1 MAAGYS
7 DAVYYLG
14 AVSAG
19 TGKKDKKER
28 RGVIRLTLLAVISV
42 ILVVPVLADDHVS
55 LNEKGNKEFAEGNYK
70 EALEYYRQAEIER
83 PETPEIYYN
92 HANVLVETG
101 SFEEAAEKYGKA
113 LTTKDISLQTGIYY
127 NSGNGY
133 FLQEDYLKA
142 IEAYQQTLEL
152 NPDDMDAKYNLELAR
167 NRLKEQMERQP
178 QEQNQQGKQQQQ
190 QNQQSNQQNQQQQQ
204 QKENQQQQD
213 QEQQQKQQQQQQPD
227 PDEMSKEDALRIL
240 RALEEA
246 DEENQKNRQKV
257 KIEGTYRGK
266 DW

>member
-1 MAAGYS
+1 
-7 DAVYYLG
+7 
-14 AVSAG
+14 
-19 TGKKDKKER
+19 
-28 RGVIRLTLLAVISV
+28 VIRLTLFAVISV

-70 EALEYYRQAEIER
+70 ESLEYYRRAEVER

-92 HANVLVETG
+92 HANALVETG

-113 LTTKDISLQTGIYY
+113 MATDDISLQAGIYY

-133 FLQEDYLKA
+133 FLQEDYVKA

-152 NPDDMDAKYNLELAR
+152 NPDDLDAKYNLELAR

-178 QEQNQQGKQQQQ
+178 QEQNQQGQQQQ
-190 QNQQSNQQNQQQQQ
+190 ENQQNDKQDQQQQQQ
-204 QKENQQQQD
+204 QKENQQQQA
-213 QEQQQKQQQQQQPD
+213 QEQQQKQQQQQQQQPN

-257 KIEGTYRGK
+257 KIKGTYRGK

>member
-1 MAAGYS
+1 
-7 DAVYYLG
+7 
-14 AVSAG
+14 
-19 TGKKDKKER
+19 
-28 RGVIRLTLLAVISV
+28 VIRLTLLAVISV

-92 HANVLVETG
+92 HANALVETG

-113 LTTKDISLQTGIYY
+113 PTTDDISLQVGIYY
-127 NSGNGY
+127 NSGNAY

-142 IEAYQQTLEL
+142 IEAYKQTLEL

-178 QEQNQQGKQQQQ
+178 QEQNQQGQQQQQ
-190 QNQQSNQQNQQQQQ
+190 QNQQSNQQDQQQQ

-213 QEQQQKQQQQQQPD
+213 QEQQQKQQKQQQQQQPD

>member
-1 MAAGYS
+1 
-7 DAVYYLG
+7 
-14 AVSAG
+14 
-19 TGKKDKKER
+19 
-28 RGVIRLTLLAVISV
+28 VIRLTSLAVISV
-42 ILVVPVLADDHVS
+42 ILVVPILADDHVS

-70 EALEYYRQAEIER
+70 EALEYYHRAGIER

-92 HANVLVETG
+92 HANALVETG

-113 LTTKDISLQTGIYY
+113 LTTDDISLQAGIYY

-133 FLQEDYLKA
+133 FLQEDYVKA

-152 NPDDMDAKYNLELAR
+152 NPDDLDAKYNLELAR
-167 NRLKEQMERQP
+167 NRLKEQMERKP
-178 QEQNQQGKQQQQ
+178 QEQNRQGQQQQQ
-190 QNQQSNQQNQQQQQ
+190 QNQQSNQQDQKQQQP
-204 QKENQQQQD
+204 KENQQQD
-213 QEQQQKQQQQQQPD
+213 QEQQQKQQQQQQQQPN